1 MMARKTHSRFVRRRH
16 AAWSPL
22 WLLFLLPGWSTLAA
36 GAGPALQTQSLRVDG
51 SDWQITLPAGIQLD
65 ILTTRLD
72 GPRLMSFLPNGDLL
86 IGSKS
91 GRLYRLAPPY
101 KDPGVLLRLDDYP
114 HSVAW
119 RNGELLIARTGGLYR
134 VAYTPGQ
141 PAIDP
146 SAVELVAELPAGGGH
161 SSRSIGVGPDGGV
174 YVSLGISGNCS
185 DEYLGRNYPFRDR
198 RGGVYRLDE
207 TGERPVLVP
216 FASGLRNPVGFD
228 WHPATGELYASNNG
242 PDHLGFEQP
251 PEYFSRLLP
260 GSFHGMPWFQFDG
273 ERVNRDD
280 CIRRKP
286 PRPIDDVARPV
297 ATFPARNA
305 PMGVSF
311 VPAGALGGRFTGD
324 AVVALRGSW
333 GTRPSGGM
341 FGRKATRRHPKL
353 VLVKFS
359 NGKAT
364 GEVADLMTGLQRPD
378 GERLLRPVGVAI
390 GPDGAL
396 YFTSDAHLQGLFRL
410 GPATA
415 PPSQD

>member
-1 MMARKTHSRFVRRRH
+1 VVVNRTHSRTGI
-16 AAWSPL
+16 A
-22 WLLFLLPGWSTLAA
+22 LLFWLPLLVALLNRSILAA
-36 GAGPALQTQSLRVDG
+36 HADPALQTQSLHVDG
-51 SDWQITLPAGIQLD
+51 SDWLISLPAGLQLD

-72 GPRLMSFLPNGDLL
+72 GPRLMTFLPNGDLL

-91 GRLYRLAPPY
+91 GRVYRLAPPY
-101 KDPGVLLRLDDYP
+101 TDPGVLLRLDDYP
-114 HSVAW
+114 HSIAW
-119 RNGELLIARTGGLYR
+119 RDGKLLIARTGGLYR

-146 SAVELVAELPAGGGH
+146 AAVELVAELPAGGGH
-161 SSRSIGVGPDGGV
+161 SSRSVGVGPDGLV

-185 DEYLGRNYPFRDR
+185 DEYLGRDYPFQDR

-273 ERVNRDD
+273 ERLRRDD

-286 PRPIDDVARPV
+286 PRPLDNVTLPV

-311 VPAGALGGRFTGD
+311 IPAGALDGRFTGD

-333 GTRPSGGM
+333 GTRPTGGM
-341 FGRKATRRHPKL
+341 FGRKATRRPPKL
-353 VLVKFS
+353 VQVKFS
-359 NGKAT
+359 EGKAS
-364 GEVADLMTGLQRPD
+364 GAVVDLLTGLQRSD

-410 GPATA
+410 GPAVNA
-415 PPSQD
+415 PSQD